1 MVETLQKSIQES
13 TGIEETAKAEQEEF
27 TAGYTWKPHLYR
39 DGVVVVS
46 MLSAGNCG
54 NAPEG
59 RALLRHLGPTTHPAY
74 LLIDHEEDEAWALS
88 TEYSYIPIVP
98 PKAIVKIFGI
108 MISISNYTSNV
119 IKLRGFFAVSRILP
133 HFHSL

>member
-1 MVETLQKSIQES
+1 M
-13 TGIEETAKAEQEEF
+13 
-27 TAGYTWKPHLYR
+27 
-39 DGVVVVS
+39 VVS

-108 MISISNYTSNV
+108 MISISYHRNT
-119 IKLRGFFAVSRILP
+119 LLLL
-133 HFHSL
+133 SLFTAINCCYLNSLSSS

>member
-1 MVETLQKSIQES
+1 M
-13 TGIEETAKAEQEEF
+13 
-27 TAGYTWKPHLYR
+27 
-39 DGVVVVS
+39 VVS